1 MSVKIPNLTTFN
13 LPTSEIATAADA
25 LVAEVA
31 PAFIYNHSV
40 RSFVFA
46 REVAKANGLIPN
58 EDYDEELVFLSC
70 ILHDL
75 GATDHANGDQ
85 RFEVDGADAAAE
97 FLRSRDVEEARIK
110 AVWNSIAL
118 HTSDGIAHRF
128 GPVEGVTQMGISAD
142 ILGRCHELLPADFA
156 DGVHAV
162 WPRFDLGYALA
173 EVIAHQVDKNPAK
186 GSFINFPGH
195 VHQLYYPTPTK
206 VTWFDAVKASGWND
220 QPGGAISDTSDSAS
234 DPCQLSE
241 LFVRYFNGRD
251 FDALRSLYEPAAFF
265 APSPGEAKFG
275 ADAIKGSLQA
285 MAEAGATIDLDTRR
299 MQIVSDLAIISNTA
313 TVMGAAPD
321 GTALVTT
328 TTEIARRQSDGRWLY
343 VFDDPFFSL

>member
-1 MSVKIPNLTTFN
+1 MSVHIPNVTSFD
-13 LPTSEIATAADA
+13 LPISEIAAAADA

-40 RSFVFA
+40 RSFLFA
-46 REVAKANGLIPN
+46 REVAMANGLMPN
-58 EDYDEELVFLSC
+58 VDFDEELVFLSC

-85 RFEVDGADAAAE
+85 RFEVDGADAAAD

-128 GPVEGVTQMGISAD
+128 GPVEAVTQMGIAAD
-142 ILGRCHELLPADFA
+142 ILGRGRDLLPARFA
-156 DGVHAV
+156 DAVHAV

-173 EVIAHQVDKNPAK
+173 EVVAHQVNNNPAK
-186 GSFINFPGH
+186 GSPLNFPGH
-195 VHQLYYPTPTK
+195 LHQLYYPTQTP
-206 VTWFDAVKASGWND
+206 VTWFDAVNAAGWND
-220 QPGGAISDTSDSAS
+220 QPGGAVAASSDSAG
-234 DPCQLSE
+234 DPSELSE

-251 FDALRSLYEPAAFF
+251 LDSLMALYERSAFF
-265 APSPGEAKFG
+265 APSPGEARFG
-275 ADAIKGSLQA
+275 VDAIAGSLQA
-285 MAEAGATIDLDTRR
+285 MAEDGATIALNTRR
-299 MQIVSDLAIISNTA
+299 IQIVGDLAIISNVA
-313 TVMGAAPD
+313 TVRGTTPD
-321 GTALVTT
+321 GSPLVTT
-328 TTEIARRQSDGRWLY
+328 TTEIARRQGDGRWLY